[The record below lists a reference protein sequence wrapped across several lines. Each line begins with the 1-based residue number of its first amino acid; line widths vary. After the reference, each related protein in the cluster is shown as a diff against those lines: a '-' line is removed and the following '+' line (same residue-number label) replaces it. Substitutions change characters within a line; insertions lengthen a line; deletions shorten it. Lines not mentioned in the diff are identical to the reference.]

1 MGTGHFVQL
10 HCLAN
15 SQSVRLVEICRA
27 LQTNPTW
34 SAELVGKH
42 WVTHRNLI
50 SIHIHSIVFAI
61 NREKS
66 HLQNLNIPQARKS
79 DVTVNPKNVML
90 FVWPRYVLYNADTI
104 FSVPVL
110 ELTVNRSGEYS
121 TTYHRQYISSTMFW
135 WETHQL
141 VPLDKKITITLFSL
155 QRFTFP
161 MRG

>member
-1 MGTGHFVQL
+1 METGYFLQL

-15 SQSVRLVEICRA
+15 SQSVRPVEICHA

-34 SAELVGKH
+34 SVELVGKH

-50 SIHIHSIVFAI
+50 SIHIHSIVFI
-61 NREKS
+61 IYREKS
-66 HLQNLNIPQARKS
+66 HLENSIHINIPQARKS

-121 TTYHRQYISSTMFW
+121 TTYHRQYNISCTMFM
-135 WETHQL
+135 
-141 VPLDKKITITLFSL
+141 VGDSPAG
-155 QRFTFP
+155 P
-161 MRG
+161 AG